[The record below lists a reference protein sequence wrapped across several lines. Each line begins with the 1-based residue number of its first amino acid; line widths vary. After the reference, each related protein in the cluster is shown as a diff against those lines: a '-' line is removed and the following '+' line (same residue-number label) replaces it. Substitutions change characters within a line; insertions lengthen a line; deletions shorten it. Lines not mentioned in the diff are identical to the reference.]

1 MVAVSRVNPNFPIP
15 GIDQSSRG
23 FRDNFSTIK
32 SELEAIQGKSVVLT
46 GDVTGS
52 ALIDSGGSDIV
63 LTCSVATGN
72 IVAGGG
78 NLSIQYNYQG
88 ITSGHPNFVY
98 DPNQGYV
105 GIGTSQPLVLL
116 DIYGDATVRSNLIVT
131 NNNVG
136 FGEMEFSAAYQ
147 AVRINS
153 NSGGNNYPILL
164 ELDGQIVANISGYGM
179 AIGYNV
185 GFAQCALDIYTDTP
199 DMAHLYTSSN
209 NTDNGVR
216 LITDQSNASM
226 GLMLDHI
233 YAAKMGG
240 MRIDHNGNISIHAGE
255 STGSQLSNSSA
266 KITVLPQGRVGIGVV
281 SPANALH
288 VAGGVRTTDYSD
300 IDPVTT
306 PIAAT
311 LVAIPIDTWN
321 NTVYRTA
328 RYVVQITDSIT
339 GDIDIREV
347 LLAHA
352 NGAAVMTTVG
362 SMASSGVLGTLS
374 SSISGTTVT
383 LALATSINGIS
394 VKLDKRYITL

>member
-153 NSGGNNYPILL
+153 NSNGNNYPILL
-164 ELDGQIVANISGYGM
+164 ELDGQVVANISGDGM
-179 AIGYNV
+179 AIGYGV
-185 GFAQCALDIYTDTP
+185 GFAQCSLDVYTDTA
-199 DMAHLYTSSN
+199 DIAHLYTSSN
-209 NTDNGVR
+209 DSDNGVR

-226 GLMLDHI
+226 GLMLDHV
-233 YAAKMGG
+233 YANSMGG
-240 MRIDHNGNISIHAGE
+240 IRIDNTGKISIHAGE
-255 STGSQLSNSSA
+255 SSGAQLSSSSA
-266 KITVLPQGRVGIGVV
+266 KITVLTTGRVGIGI
-281 SPANALH
+281 STPENNLH

-300 IDPVTT
+300 IDPASNTINTT
-306 PIAAT
+306 GIA
-311 LVAIPIDTWN
+311 VVIDTWTN
-321 NTVYRTA
+321 YTYRTA
-328 RYVVQITDSIT
+328 RYTVQVTNPGT
-339 GDIDIREV
+339 GDVDISEV
-347 LLAHA
+347 LLTHA
-352 NGAAVMTTVG
+352 NGADHIAVYANANSGGSLGTIGSSIDG
-362 SMASSGVLGTLS
+362 SMVQLTLTN
-374 SSISGTTVT
+374 SIS
-383 LALATSINGIS
+383 GIS